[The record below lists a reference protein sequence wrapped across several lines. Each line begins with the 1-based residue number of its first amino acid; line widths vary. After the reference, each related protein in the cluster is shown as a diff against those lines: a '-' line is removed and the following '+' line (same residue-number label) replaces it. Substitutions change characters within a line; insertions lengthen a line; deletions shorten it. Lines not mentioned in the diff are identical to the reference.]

1 MKNILI
7 LTILFTTCIL
17 CLFSFKI
24 KTKNTNE
31 FLYLKLLQNNNK
43 PFTKGKIILVNNSED
58 FMIEKAKYET
68 GRISKLNK
76 KGISKISFK
85 KIKKEYSEGL
95 NYVYAYFINEQ
106 YINGH
111 KFKIDLTKD
120 TNVIIVN

>member
-1 MKNILI
+1 MKKSTII
-7 LTILFTTCIL
+7 SILFFTSII
-17 CLFSFKI
+17 LFSFKI

-43 PFTKGKIILVNNSED
+43 PFTKGKIILVNNNED
-58 FMIEKAKYET
+58 FMIEKTKYET

-76 KGISKISFK
+76 KGISKISLK

-106 YINGH
+106 YVNGY

-120 TNVIIVN
+120 TNVIIIN